1 VRKGYSWRGAVI
13 QRRLG
18 TRETEECPMLEA
30 VARARLLKTQQA
42 GKDLADIVVICEI

>member
-1 VRKGYSWRGAVI
+1 LRKGYSWKGADI

-18 TRETEECPMLEA
+18 TRETEEYPLLEA
-30 VARARLLKTQQA
+30 VAWARLLKTQQA